1 MQRKELKGIIS
12 LNGKTQEDVAKKLNM
27 SVKTFNQK
35 LNTGYFGTDDVDIMI
50 DYLKIKDPMWIFFDR
65 MVTLKDTKEISY
77 KKL

>member
-1 MQRKELKGIIS
+1 MQREELKGIIS

>member
-1 MQRKELKGIIS
+1 MQREELKGIIS
-12 LNGKTQEDVAKKLNM
+12 LNGKTQKEVAKKLNM